1 MEERAILLLLLAAG
15 AIGGVYFLIIGIRA
29 ILQLLAVIIRIIVL
43 VLLIVLGGMYL
54 AKLVDKYTEE
64 PDLQLEQI
72 DEEKTL
78 AREVKKALYQ
88 EFPAWLAE
96 Q

>member
-29 ILQLLAVIIRIIVL
+29 ILQLLAVIIRIIIL

-54 AKLVDKYTEE
+54 AKWVDKYTKE
-64 PDLQLEQI
+64 PDLQLEQP
-72 DEEKTL
+72 DEESAL
-78 AREVKKALYQ
+78 AREEENGLYK
-88 EFPAWLAE
+88 ERPGWLAG